1 MEKKS
6 LRSKE
11 TSGDALGAHESL
23 CNRCGVMRRLSF
35 IPKRA
40 DTIVQM
46 VRLATVV
53 AVGFLMPLRKCML

>member
-23 CNRCGVMRRLSF
+23 CNQCGVMRRLSF
-35 IPKRA
+35 I
-40 DTIVQM
+40 VQSE
-46 VRLATVV
+46 LI
-53 AVGFLMPLRKCML
+53 P